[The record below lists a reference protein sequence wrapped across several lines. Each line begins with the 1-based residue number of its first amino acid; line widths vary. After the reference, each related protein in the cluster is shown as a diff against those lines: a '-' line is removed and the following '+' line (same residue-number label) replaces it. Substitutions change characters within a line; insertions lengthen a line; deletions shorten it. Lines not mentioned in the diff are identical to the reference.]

1 MTPGVEHADTRNRRI
16 QWTWMRGERVNRR
29 ATYSIIPSFK
39 AITTALTRSSV

>member
-1 MTPGVEHADTRNRRI
+1 MATPGTAAYNGHGLSGK
-16 QWTWMRGERVNRR
+16 WVNRR